1 MKSYDYSYGWFFV
14 TFCTANRK
22 QILSRICVGRGAL
35 TPPCVELS
43 AIGRTVEKHIL
54 RTNELYANVAVD
66 SYVIMPNH
74 VHLILALE
82 PSAGGG
88 VRAPRPTPLSDVVRS
103 IKVMVTKEIGYSVWQ
118 TSYYDHILR
127 NEADY
132 LRARQ
137 YVDENPAR
145 WAEDEYYCEQG
156 AIPITPERSAAAP
169 TNRADVGIGPCNTE
183 KSSERRKIMSEKMYP
198 IPFKSLMN
206 WIVTEYAMSGE
217 IFGIRKAYKA
227 SGKSLPIFGERI
239 ETPFGPAAG
248 PNSQLAQNI
257 IASYV
262 AGARFF
268 EVKTVQKMD
277 GAELAACV
285 PRPCILA
292 NDEGYNQEWSTELT
306 VPQAM
311 DEYIKAWCALKV
323 LSKVY
328 GLGDP
333 NGFVFNMS
341 VGYDLEG
348 IKGEKVN
355 TYLEGMMDANKTA
368 IFGECKAVLKEM
380 FPEESDFIDAISPR
394 VSGSVTVSTLHGC
407 PPDEIERIASYLISE
422 KHLHTFVKCNPT
434 ILGYETARKTLDS
447 MGYDYIVFDEHHFNE
462 DLQWADA
469 VPMFERLQA
478 LADKNGLEF
487 GLKLSNTFPVD
498 TTRGEL
504 PNDEM
509 YMSGRSL
516 FPLTIEMCHRI
527 SRQFKGRMRISF
539 AGGAEYFNC
548 DRLFAA
554 GIWPITVAT
563 TILKPGGYNRL
574 LQMVEKVQDMPY
586 RAFSGT
592 DTEAICAL
600 SAASHTDYH
609 HVKPIKP
616 LPKRKSEKNVPWI
629 DCFSAPC
636 KGGCPIEQ
644 DIPEYVELCRK
655 GLYGPALKLITEKNP
670 LPFLTGTICAHR
682 CQNKCSRNFYEE
694 SVQIRDTKLVAARNG
709 YSALMASIKKPAKV
723 AGKKAA
729 IIGGG
734 PTGISAAYFLG
745 RAGIET
751 TIFERERCLGGVPR
765 HVIPSFRIANETIE
779 KDIALM
785 QKYGVEVKCGAPA
798 PSVDELKKMGYTH
811 ILFAVGAWKPGK
823 LDIAGDVAGAIQ
835 WMKGVKAGNISVRGN
850 VVVVGAGN
858 TAMDAARLAKRSG
871 AENVT
876 IVYRRTKKYMP
887 ADEHELALAMADGV
901 SFAELAAPVKQA
913 DGKLVCEKM
922 ALGEADASGRRSPV
936 ATGELF
942 EIPCDLVISAV
953 GEQVDSE
960 LMAANGIEVD
970 KKGRPAFRT
979 NIEGVYA
986 AGDATRG
993 PATVVEGIADAA
1005 RFAEEVIGAPHTYEI
1020 PAAAYVTKADAIA
1033 KKGVLLMSKDAC
1045 CEGKR
1050 CLQCHTVCENCVDS
1064 CPNRSN
1070 VAIAMADGSHQI
1082 VHVDKMCNECGNCTQ
1097 FCPYASEPCHDKFTL
1112 FQTAEDMVDSHNAG
1126 VLFLGDDK
1134 VRVRTFGEPKDYDL
1148 SKDNDLPAELETL
1161 IVTIRDKY
1169 SYLFA

>member
-1 MKSYDYSYGWFFV
+1 
-14 TFCTANRK
+14 
-22 QILSRICVGRGAL
+22 
-35 TPPCVELS
+35 
-43 AIGRTVEKHIL
+43 
-54 RTNELYANVAVD
+54 
-66 SYVIMPNH
+66 
-74 VHLILALE
+74 
-82 PSAGGG
+82 
-88 VRAPRPTPLSDVVRS
+88 
-103 IKVMVTKEIGYSVWQ
+103 
-118 TSYYDHILR
+118 
-127 NEADY
+127 
-132 LRARQ
+132 
-137 YVDENPAR
+137 
-145 WAEDEYYCEQG
+145 
-156 AIPITPERSAAAP
+156 
-169 TNRADVGIGPCNTE
+169 
-183 KSSERRKIMSEKMYP
+183 MSEKMYP

-206 WIVTEYAMSGE
+206 WVVTEYAMSGE
-217 IFGIRKAYKA
+217 IFGVHKAYKA
-227 SGKSLPIFGERI
+227 TGKSLPIFGERI

-257 IASYV
+257 IAAYF

-277 GAELAACV
+277 GADLAACV

-348 IKGEKVN
+348 IKGEKVD
-355 TYLEGMMDANKTA
+355 TYLNGMMDATKTA
-368 IFGECKAVLKEM
+368 IFGECKAVLKEL
-380 FPEESDFIDAISPR
+380 FPQESAYIDAISPC
-394 VSGSVTVSTLHGC
+394 VSRSVTVSTLHGC

-434 ILGYETARKTLDS
+434 ILGYETARTILDG
-447 MGYDYIVFDEHHFNE
+447 MGYDYIVFDDHHFRE

-527 SRQFKGRMRISF
+527 SRQFKGKMRISF

-548 DRLFAA
+548 DKLFAA

-574 LQMVEKVQDMPY
+574 LQMVEKVESMPY
-586 RAFSGT
+586 KAFDGT
-592 DTEAICAL
+592 CTEAICEM

-655 GLYGPALKLITEKNP
+655 ELYGPALKLITEKNP

-682 CQNKCSRNFYEE
+682 CQNKCTRNFYEE
-694 SVQIRDTKLVAARNG
+694 SVQIRNTKLVAAYHG
-709 YSALMASIKKPAKV
+709 YEALMASIKKPAKV

-734 PTGISAAYFLG
+734 PTGIAAAYFLG

-751 TIFERERCLGGVPR
+751 TIFEREACLGGVPR

-785 QKYGVEVKCGAPA
+785 QKYDVEVKCGAPA

-811 ILFAVGAWKPGK
+811 ILFAVGAWKAGK
-823 LDIAGDVAGAIQ
+823 LDIPGDVAGAIQ
-835 WMKGVKAGNISVRGN
+835 WMKGVKAGNIAVGGN
-850 VVVVGAGN
+850 VVVVGGGN

-871 AENVT
+871 AKNVT
-876 IVYRRTKKYMP
+876 LVYRRTKKYMP
-887 ADEHELALAMADGV
+887 ADEHELALALQDGV
-901 SFAELAAPVKQA
+901 AFAELAAPVAQA
-913 DGKLVCEKM
+913 DGVLKCEQMK
-922 ALGEADASGRRSPV
+922 LGEADASGRRSPV
-936 ATGELF
+936 GTGEF
-942 EIPCDLVISAV
+942 FTVPCDLVISAV
-953 GEQVDSE
+953 GEQVDDA
-960 LMAANGIEVD
+960 LMSANGIELD
-970 KKGRPAFRT
+970 KKGRPAFKT
-979 NIEGVYA
+979 NVEGVYA

-1005 RFAEEVIGAPHTYEI
+1005 RFAEEVIGAAHTYEI
-1020 PAAAYVTKADAIA
+1020 PAAAYITKADAIA
-1033 KKGVLLMSKDAC
+1033 KKGTLLMSKDAC

-1064 CPNRSN
+1064 CPNRAN

-1112 FQTAEDMVDSHNAG
+1112 FQTAEDMVDSKNAG
-1126 VLFLGDDK
+1126 VLFLGGDM

-1148 SKDNDLPAELETL
+1148 SKDNDLPADLEKL
-1161 IVTIRDKY
+1161 IVTLRDKY

>member
-1 MKSYDYSYGWFFV
+1 
-14 TFCTANRK
+14 
-22 QILSRICVGRGAL
+22 
-35 TPPCVELS
+35 
-43 AIGRTVEKHIL
+43 
-54 RTNELYANVAVD
+54 
-66 SYVIMPNH
+66 
-74 VHLILALE
+74 
-82 PSAGGG
+82 
-88 VRAPRPTPLSDVVRS
+88 
-103 IKVMVTKEIGYSVWQ
+103 
-118 TSYYDHILR
+118 
-127 NEADY
+127 
-132 LRARQ
+132 
-137 YVDENPAR
+137 
-145 WAEDEYYCEQG
+145 
-156 AIPITPERSAAAP
+156 
-169 TNRADVGIGPCNTE
+169 
-183 KSSERRKIMSEKMYP
+183 MSEKMYP

-217 IFGIRKAYKA
+217 IFGVHKAYKA
-227 SGKSLPIFGERI
+227 NGKSLPIFGERI

-380 FPEESDFIDAISPR
+380 FPEESGFIDAISPR

-592 DTEAICAL
+592 DTEAICEM

-745 RAGIET
+745 RAGIES

-887 ADEHELALAMADGV
+887 ADEHELALAIADGV

-953 GEQVDSE
+953 GEQVDDA

-1020 PAAAYVTKADAIA
+1020 PAAAYVTKAEAIA
-1033 KKGVLLMSKDAC
+1033 KKGILLMSKDAC

-1112 FQTAEDMVDSHNAG
+1112 FQTAEDMADSHNAG

-1134 VRVRTFGEPKDYDL
+1134 VRVRTFGEPKEYDL
-1148 SKDNDLPAELETL
+1148 SKNNDLPADLEKL
-1161 IVTIRDKY
+1161 IVTLRDKY

>member
-1 MKSYDYSYGWFFV
+1 
-14 TFCTANRK
+14 
-22 QILSRICVGRGAL
+22 
-35 TPPCVELS
+35 
-43 AIGRTVEKHIL
+43 
-54 RTNELYANVAVD
+54 
-66 SYVIMPNH
+66 
-74 VHLILALE
+74 
-82 PSAGGG
+82 
-88 VRAPRPTPLSDVVRS
+88 
-103 IKVMVTKEIGYSVWQ
+103 
-118 TSYYDHILR
+118 
-127 NEADY
+127 
-132 LRARQ
+132 
-137 YVDENPAR
+137 
-145 WAEDEYYCEQG
+145 
-156 AIPITPERSAAAP
+156 
-169 TNRADVGIGPCNTE
+169 
-183 KSSERRKIMSEKMYP
+183 MSEKMYP

-206 WIVTEYAMSGE
+206 WVVTEYAMSGE
-217 IFGIRKAYKA
+217 IFGVHKAYKA

-257 IASYV
+257 IAAYF

-277 GAELAACV
+277 GADLAACV

-348 IKGEKVN
+348 IKGEKVD
-355 TYLEGMMDANKTA
+355 TYLNGMMDATKTA
-368 IFGECKAVLKEM
+368 IFGECKAVLKEL
-380 FPEESDFIDAISPR
+380 FPQESAYIDAISPC
-394 VSGSVTVSTLHGC
+394 VSRSVTVSTLHGC

-434 ILGYETARKTLDS
+434 ILGYETARTILDG
-447 MGYDYIVFDEHHFNE
+447 MGYDYIVFDDHHFRE

-527 SRQFKGRMRISF
+527 SRQFKGKMRISF

-548 DRLFAA
+548 DKLFAA

-574 LQMVEKVQDMPY
+574 LQMVEKVESMPY
-586 RAFSGT
+586 KAFDGT
-592 DTEAICAL
+592 CTEAICEM

-655 GLYGPALKLITEKNP
+655 ELYGPALKLITEKNP

-682 CQNKCSRNFYEE
+682 CQNKCTRNFYEE
-694 SVQIRDTKLVAARNG
+694 SVQIRNTKLVAAYHG
-709 YSALMASIKKPAKV
+709 YEALMASIKKPAKV

-734 PTGISAAYFLG
+734 PTGIAAAYFLG

-751 TIFERERCLGGVPR
+751 TIFEREACLGGVPR

-785 QKYGVEVKCGAPA
+785 QKYDVEVKCGAPA

-811 ILFAVGAWKPGK
+811 ILFAVGAWKAGK
-823 LDIAGDVAGAIQ
+823 LDIPGDVAGAIQ
-835 WMKGVKAGNISVRGN
+835 WMKGVKAGNIAVGGN
-850 VVVVGAGN
+850 VGVVGGGN

-871 AENVT
+871 AKNVT
-876 IVYRRTKKYMP
+876 LVYRRTKKYMP
-887 ADEHELALAMADGV
+887 ADEHELALALQDGV
-901 SFAELAAPVKQA
+901 VFAELAAPVAQG
-913 DGKLVCEKM
+913 DGVLKCEQM
-922 ALGEADASGRRSPV
+922 QLGEADASGRRSPV
-936 ATGELF
+936 GTGEF
-942 EIPCDLVISAV
+942 FTVPCDLVISAV
-953 GEQVDSE
+953 GEQVDDA
-960 LMAANGIEVD
+960 LFGANGIELD
-970 KKGRPAFRT
+970 KKGRPAFKT
-979 NIEGVYA
+979 NVEGVYA

-1005 RFAEEVIGAPHTYEI
+1005 RFAEEVIGAAHTYEI
-1020 PAAAYVTKADAIA
+1020 PAAAYITKADAIA
-1033 KKGVLLMSKDAC
+1033 KKGTLLMSKDAC

-1064 CPNRSN
+1064 CPNRAN

-1112 FQTAEDMVDSHNAG
+1112 FQTAEDMVDSKNAG
-1126 VLFLGDDK
+1126 VLFLGGDM

-1148 SKDNDLPAELETL
+1148 SKDNDLPADLEKL
-1161 IVTIRDKY
+1161 IVTLRDKY